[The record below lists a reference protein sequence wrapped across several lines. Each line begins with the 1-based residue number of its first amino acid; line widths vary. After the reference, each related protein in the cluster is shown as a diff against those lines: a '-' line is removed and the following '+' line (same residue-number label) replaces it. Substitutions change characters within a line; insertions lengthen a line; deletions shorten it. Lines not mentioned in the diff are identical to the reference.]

1 MKKYL
6 LFMLTLAAPLVVLA
20 WLNREHEISSQVF
33 TVLMLV
39 YALLYHP
46 LISMVRL
53 VTLGFATKQDIW
65 KSLIPIWNWKYSADA
80 VFGNKK

>member
-1 MKKYL
+1 MKRYL
-6 LFMLTLAAPLVVLA
+6 LFMVTLAIPLVVLV
-20 WLNREHEISSQVF
+20 WLNWKHEISSAAF

-53 VTLGFATKQDIW
+53 VALGSLAKKDIW
-65 KSLIPIWNWKYSADA
+65 KSLVPFWNWKYSTDA
-80 VFGNKK
+80 VFGIKK